1 MTEQSRRS
9 GQDLAMS
16 LAGAKQNITLL
27 RSQLKNSRIDPD
39 YLDAR
44 LASFSALLEDV
55 EAERV
60 NTGQQQRVA
69 KLYEVSRAVGSS
81 LNLQTVLNH
90 VMDAIIELTEA
101 ERGFLMLLND
111 DGNLEVRVARNF
123 DQETLDNKEFA
134 VSQTITH
141 QVFENGEPVVTTNAQ
156 EDPRY
161 AGQMSIITHGMRSI
175 MASPLRARGQITG
188 VVYVD
193 NRIKA
198 GIFSEDDLATLDTFA
213 SQAAVAIDNARLYSE
228 TDAELQ
234 DRLEELRMLQWIDRQ
249 LNETLQLEKSLNLTV
264 EWAARLSKADNGII
278 GLVDNER
285 EVLIRGASYGEDIV
299 FADKSEIMLSMPLLQ
314 QAANSELSILDEQEK
329 DGVTHTLLCT
339 AIRFTGEIIGYLL
352 LSSNKPD
359 AFDENAQTLISR
371 MAERAASSIQN
382 SRLYAE
388 VDRAN
393 RAKSE
398 FVSMVAHELK
408 VPMTSIRGYASMI
421 EMTGG
426 ITERQVKFV
435 HTIENNVDRMQVM
448 VEDLNDISRIESGHL
463 DLAIENVDLHNV
475 FEQARDGVLAQIEE
489 REHILIEK
497 IDDDLPVVRGSKA
510 RLIQVLVNLLSN
522 AYKYT
527 PNNGEITLQAERQGD
542 FVHITVADNGI
553 GMTPD
558 QLSKLGSKFFRADHD
573 HVLQEQ
579 GTGLGFAITRNLID
593 LMEGDLQISSSL
605 GKGSSFSFK
614 LPIVGES

>member
-1 MTEQSRRS
+1 M
-9 GQDLAMS
+9 
-16 LAGAKQNITLL
+16 
-27 RSQLKNSRIDPD
+27 
-39 YLDAR
+39 
-44 LASFSALLEDV
+44 
-55 EAERV
+55 
-60 NTGQQQRVA
+60 
-69 KLYEVSRAVGSS
+69 
-81 LNLQTVLNH
+81 
-90 VMDAIIELTEA
+90 
-101 ERGFLMLLND
+101 
-111 DGNLEVRVARNF
+111 
-123 DQETLDNKEFA
+123 
-134 VSQTITH
+134 
-141 QVFENGEPVVTTNAQ
+141 TTNAQ

-249 LNETLQLEKSLNLTV
+249 LNETLQLEKSLSLTV
-264 EWAARLSKADNGII
+264 EWAARLAKADSGVI
-278 GLVDNER
+278 GLVDHER
-285 EVLIRGASYGEDIV
+285 EVLILNASYGDSV
-299 FADKSEIMLSMPLLQ
+299 FFGDKTEMALSNSLLKK
-314 QAANSELSILDEQEK
+314 AAESDRAVLDTQKK
-329 DGVTHTLLCT
+329 DDREHVLLCT
-339 AIRFTGEIIGYLL
+339 SILFTGDIIGYLL
-352 LSSNKPD
+352 LASDKPD
-359 AFDENAQTLISR
+359 AFDENAQTLVTR

-398 FVSMVAHELK
+398 FVSLVAHELK

-421 EMTGG
+421 EMTGD
-426 ITERQVKFV
+426 ISERQVKFV
-435 HTIENNVDRMQVM
+435 HTIENSVDRMQIL

-463 DLAIENVDLHNV
+463 TLEIENVELKDV
-475 FEQARDGVLAQIEE
+475 FDVAKDGIMTQVQE
-489 REHILIEK
+489 REHTFK
-497 IDDDLPVVRGSKA
+497 DDIDANLPPVRGNRA

-527 PNNGEITLQAERQGD
+527 PNNGEITLRAKRENNMVR
-542 FVHITVADNGI
+542 ITVADNGI
-553 GMTPD
+553 GMTEE
-558 QLSKLGSKFFRADHD
+558 QLAKLGTKFFRAEHD

-579 GTGLGFAITRNLID
+579 GTGLGFAITRNLIE
-593 LMEGDLQISSSL
+593 LMDGNLEISSSL
-605 GKGSSFSFK
+605 GKGSSFSFS
-614 LPIVGES
+614 LPIVGEV